1 MTTVTPEDGQLETLG
16 LLERLRTDCRDLYG
30 TSSQLSQRVDR
41 LLRQLADPML
51 QDIPFN
57 LPFRVELWD
66 RHSQHVRWVVSASTN
81 VMIAVGAF
89 EAAVACYPPYERFTL
104 RQPAHITPLVAKR
117 TNCLLAFVLL
127 HGRNRFKQRFDG
139 R

>member
-1 MTTVTPEDGQLETLG
+1 MVTSPPSDNQLQTLG

-30 TSSQLSQRVDR
+30 ASSQLSQRIDA

-66 RHSQHVRWVVSASTN
+66 RHSKGIRWVVSASTN
-81 VMIAVGAF
+81 AMVAIGAF
-89 EAAVACYPPYERFTL
+89 EAAVACYPPHERFTL
-104 RQPAHITPLVAKR
+104 RQGARVIREHPASDT
-117 TNCLLAFVLL
+117 T
-127 HGRNRFKQRFDG
+127 
-139 R
+139 